1 MDLQEF
7 QEKFKSL
14 SPQEGISFL
23 YNSIESLSDEEK
35 LLFLLPLVKDESS
48 SPMAR
53 AAALKFLR
61 EMRFNDPEVFEKCLL
76 DPHLAVANAAR
87 RALKDYEEQDS
98 RNTFITRSILS
109 KIQSLPDKQKR
120 LKIIKAIA
128 RLQASWV
135 PKVLLETLN
144 DPSEDVRNQI
154 VKLLG
159 EREFLSLNLIYSKLV
174 KSPWYVKSAALKVM
188 AIKKD
193 PDSIKYIEQTIEDS
207 NVDVRRTATRALGEI
222 GGKEALRLLV
232 RLAKDSSPYVR
243 SSAEE
248 ALRKASEVK
257 FS

>member
-14 SPQEGISFL
+14 SPQESIIFL
-23 YNSIESLSDEEK
+23 YNSFESLSDQER
-35 LLFLLPLVKDESS
+35 LLILLPLVKDESS
-48 SPMAR
+48 SPMVR

-61 EMRFNDPEVFEKCLL
+61 EMRFNDPEVFEKCLN

-98 RNTFITRSILS
+98 RNAFITRSIMA

-120 LKIIKAIA
+120 LKIIRSIA

-135 PKVLLETLN
+135 PKVLSEVLN

-154 VKLLG
+154 IKLLG
-159 EREFLSLNLIYSKLV
+159 EREHLNLNLVYPKLV
-174 KSPWYVKSAALKVM
+174 KSPWFVKSAVLNVL

-193 PDSIKYIEQTIEDS
+193 PDSIRYIEPTIEDS

-222 GGKEALRLLV
+222 GGKDALRLLV
-232 RLAKDSSPYVR
+232 RLAKDGNPYVR
-243 SSAEE
+243 SSAVA

-257 FS
+257 FC